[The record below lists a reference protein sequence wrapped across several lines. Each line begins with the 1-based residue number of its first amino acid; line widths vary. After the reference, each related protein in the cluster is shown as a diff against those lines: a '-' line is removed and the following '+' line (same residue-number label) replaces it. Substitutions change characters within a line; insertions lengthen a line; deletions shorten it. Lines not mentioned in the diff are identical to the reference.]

1 MSGAVLWGWYPFDN
15 LGTQQLYEV
24 LALRQRVFILEQHC
38 AFPDADG
45 RDVAALHL
53 LGRSAEGVLVA
64 YLRAFPPEPPGAEAS
79 LGRVVVHR
87 EYRGSGLGRSLVE
100 EGLRMICSRYH
111 RVPVR
116 VAAQL
121 AVERFYQRLGF
132 ERQGDPFEEDGITHV
147 AMMRSS
153 C

>member
-1 MSGAVLWGWYPFDN
+1 MSGTLAWAWYAFDT

-24 LALRQRVFILEQHC
+24 LGLRQSVFILEQRC

-45 RDVAALHL
+45 RDLAALHL

-64 YLRAFPPEPPGAEAS
+64 YLRAFPPEPPGTEAS
-79 LGRVVVHR
+79 LGRVVVRR
-87 EYRGSGLGRSLVE
+87 EYRGAGLGRALVA
-100 EGLRMICSRYH
+100 EGLRMICTRYP
-111 RVPVR
+111 RARIR

-132 ERQGDPFEEDGITHV
+132 ERQGDPYEEDGIIHV
-147 AMMRSS
+147 AMTRASR
-153 C
+153 